1 MREIASLLRT
11 GDFVLLKG
19 SRRVALERA
28 ADQRL
33 LEFLLQPVADVALAA
48 GERVRQLAVER
59 VLPVDVA
66 RFTAWGVPAIN
77 LGPGDATLA
86 HTRDEQVHRS
96 SLDRTFAV
104 LTDLLTHI

>member
-1 MREIASLLRT
+1 M
-11 GDFVLLKG
+11 
-19 SRRVALERA
+19 
-28 ADQRL
+28 
-33 LEFLLQPVADVALAA
+33 
-48 GERVRQLAVER
+48 
-59 VLPVDVA
+59 A

-86 HTRDEQVHRS
+86 HTRDERVHRS